1 MLKRIEMSH
10 FARAWIARA
19 KILPLT
25 AAALVCL
32 ITSGTAET
40 QSQRSTRSQQ
50 AAPQQPLSEDQYVRR
65 LETMVRAMTAARDR
79 HLLKPTNAQLID
91 GAIRGM
97 LAALDP
103 DAELYQRADVIAI
116 ASKTARSAAVY
127 DSGLHVRRIP
137 APPRRVSPGLRVASV
152 TDGSS
157 AARVGIAPGDI
168 ITHIDGQPAHEI
180 SRLELE
186 GVHFSASAPGTV
198 MVRLQAR
205 DESAAPIDVL
215 LEREAATGSLSEVQH
230 LPTGIIYGRVPR
242 LTDETVRN
250 LIRSLED
257 ASRAPASSVRG
268 LLLDLRDL
276 PGRDYDAAVKL
287 ADALLEGGMITKRV
301 TRQSDAAPK
310 EHYAQPGS
318 VMRSKPIAV
327 LINGGT
333 KGAAEVVATALQ
345 DNRRA
350 LIIGRTSAGQAVL
363 RTLTPIDASGE
374 RGYVLMS
381 TTRFDAPNGRA
392 LDRKGIEPDIKLP
405 DTAPQACREIDSPST
420 DGAGLCQRR
429 TAGDDLAFAAA
440 IDHLTRAQIAT
451 GKP

>member
-1 MLKRIEMSH
+1 M
-10 FARAWIARA
+10 
-19 KILPLT
+19 
-25 AAALVCL
+25 
-32 ITSGTAET
+32 TS
-40 QSQRSTRSQQ
+40 
-50 AAPQQPLSEDQYVRR
+50 
-65 LETMVRAMTAARDR
+65 ARDR

-103 DAELYQRADVIAI
+103 DSELYERADVIAV
-116 ASKTARSAAVY
+116 ASKTARNATVY
-127 DSGLHVRRIP
+127 DAGLHVRRIP
-137 APPRRVSPGLRVASV
+137 APPRRTSPGLRVASV
-152 TDGSS
+152 SDGSP
-157 AARVGIAPGDI
+157 AARAGIAIGDV

-186 GVHFSASAPGTV
+186 GVHFSASAPGAV

-205 DESAAPIDVL
+205 AEGAQTIDVL
-215 LEREAATGSLSEVQH
+215 LEREAVAGSLSEVQH

-276 PGRDYDAAVKL
+276 PGQDYDAAVSL
-287 ADALLEGGMITKRV
+287 ADALLEGGMITRRV
-301 TRQSDAAPK
+301 SRKADDTAK
-310 EHYAQPGS
+310 EVHARPGS
-318 VMRSKPIAV
+318 VMRGKPIAV
-327 LINGGT
+327 LVNGGT
-333 KGAAEVVATALQ
+333 KGAAEVVAAALQ

-350 LIIGRTSAGQAVL
+350 LIVGRTSAGQAVL
-363 RTLTPIDASGE
+363 RTLTPIDANGE

-381 TTRFDAPNGRA
+381 TTRFDSPSGRA
-392 LDRKGIEPDIKLP
+392 LDRLGIEPDIKLT
-405 DTAPQACREIDSPST
+405 DTAPQPCREIDSPSD

-429 TAGDDLAFAAA
+429 NSGDDLAFAAA
-440 IDHLTRAQIAT
+440 VDHLTRAQIAT
-451 GKP
+451 GRP